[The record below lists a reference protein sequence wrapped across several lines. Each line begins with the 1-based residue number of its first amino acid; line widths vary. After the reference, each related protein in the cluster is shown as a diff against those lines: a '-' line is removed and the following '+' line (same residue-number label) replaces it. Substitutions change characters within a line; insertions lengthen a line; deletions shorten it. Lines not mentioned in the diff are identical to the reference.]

1 MQLCCKC
8 FGDTN
13 VQFFYVDAADQNFK
27 QRESEQ
33 TDEKS
38 VEGMMC
44 IITAEGGTWWYEA
57 RKKCGGMT
65 EARLTSISHTHQTQT
80 RLSAQPICHNMN
92 DEHTLT
98 HTYHPLPQKVFRNT
112 DMHYPICHS
121 RSISV
126 LRSLCIFHLF
136 LISFPAYLVLIPG
149 LHAGI
154 RLTLRT
160 ALSWLDNQVLI
171 LYVKWAHQHAFNS

>member
-1 MQLCCKC
+1 MLWRYKCTVFLCWCSRPKLQ
-8 FGDTN
+8 TE
-13 VQFFYVDAADQNFK
+13 
-27 QRESEQ
+27 REWANRWKVSWGNDVYCNSGGRNMMIWGKKEVWRN
-33 TDEKS
+33 DRSKS
-38 VEGMMC
+38 DKH
-44 IITAEGGTWWYEA
+44 IA
-57 RKKCGGMT
+57 
-65 EARLTSISHTHQTQT
+65 HTHQTQT

>member
-1 MQLCCKC
+1 MYS
-8 FGDTN
+8 
-13 VQFFYVDAADQNFK
+13 FFYPNEAHQNCK
-27 QRESEQ
+27 LRESEQ
-33 TDEKS
+33 TE
-38 VEGMMC
+38 V
-44 IITAEGGTWWYEA
+44 TWGDDAYYVCEQWREEQEMIWGKERNMEEWQKQEWQA
-57 RKKCGGMT
+57 NHT
-65 EARLTSISHTHQTQT
+65 HTHTHQTQT
-80 RLSAQPICHNMN
+80 RLYAQPICHNMN

-126 LRSLCIFHLF
+126 LGSQCIFHLS
-136 LISFPAYLVLIPG
+136 LISFPAYLVFIPS

-160 ALSWLDNQVLI
+160 ALSWLDHQVFI
-171 LYVKWAHQHAFNS
+171 LYIKWAHHHGVLIARISL